1 MTVPTHSTYRPD
13 IDGLRAVAVLGVL
26 VFHAFPGALPGG
38 FAGVDI
44 FFVISGYLISGII
57 LQGLE
62 RGQFS
67 FADFY
72 ARRIRRIFPAL
83 ALVLSTFLLVGWF
96 VLLPDEYAMLGK
108 HALGGAAFVA
118 NFVFRSEDSYF
129 NVASEAKPFLHLWS
143 LGIEEQFYI
152 VWPILLTL
160 AYRFRFKLGIPI
172 LVVLVL
178 SFGLNVANA
187 RSNPATTFFLPHTRF
202 WELLIGCALA
212 YVHMRLGRN
221 GSHRWL
227 KLTNAEAGSVA
238 FTGAVLIGI
247 AYCLLDRNAVF
258 PGWWALAPTLGAA
271 FIIHAGTS
279 ASFNRYVLAS
289 RPLVFIGLISYPLYL
304 WHWPLLSFAHILQID
319 EPAIV
324 RASLLG
330 LSFVLAWATYR
341 WIETPIRKK
350 RLDVRIN
357 TTRRLAG
364 ILAAMA
370 VVSLFIY
377 RQALEPRLQEELWP
391 IAEARGD
398 WEYSSKKA
406 IRDSELGLPLRV
418 LTGST
423 QDAVLFIGDSHIQQ
437 FYPRLESLLSDPA
450 GKKSVIFVTRG
461 GCNAIP
467 DVRRADSRCDG
478 FMEKAYQMALRSYV
492 DTVVIGCSW
501 TGLFDSQKRYKDL
514 SIYITPES
522 IFLDQLFDDYAKI
535 LKGLKD
541 AGKQVVIV
549 LPTPMGLEFDPSTML
564 TAEARLTGRAAI
576 NDGIDRARLEEGF
589 AFVVSKLT
597 RVARLSGAEVI
608 NPIEYLCGATRCPSV
623 LAGKP
628 VAKDGSHYRPFFVRE
643 HVRFFDHFVVSDSS
657 VLSASAR

>member
-1 MTVPTHSTYRPD
+1 M
-13 IDGLRAVAVLGVL
+13 LGVL
-26 VFHAFPGALPGG
+26 IFHAFPAALPGG

-62 RGQFS
+62 RGEFS

-83 ALVLSTFLLVGWF
+83 ALVLSTCLLIGWF
-96 VLLPDEYAMLGK
+96 VFLPDEYAMLGK
-108 HALGGAAFVA
+108 HALGGVAFVA
-118 NFVFRSEDSYF
+118 NFIFRSEDSYF
-129 NVASEAKPFLHLWS
+129 DLSSESKPFLHLWS

-152 VWPILLTL
+152 IWPILLAL
-160 AYRFRFKLGIPI
+160 AYRFRFRLGTPI
-172 LVVLVL
+172 LAVLVL
-178 SFGLNVANA
+178 SFGLNIANA
-187 RSNPATTFFLPHTRF
+187 VSNPATTFFLPHTRF
-202 WELLIGCALA
+202 WELLIGCVLA
-212 YVHMRLGRN
+212 YAHMRFGRT
-221 GSHRWL
+221 GTHRWL
-227 KLTNAEAGSVA
+227 KLSGVGAGSVA
-238 FTGAVLIGI
+238 FAGAALIAL
-247 AYCLLDRNAVF
+247 AYGLLDRTAVF

-271 FIIHAGTS
+271 LIIHAGTS

-319 EPAIV
+319 ELAVV
-324 RASLLG
+324 RVSLLG

-357 TTRRLAG
+357 TTRTLAG

-370 VVSLFIY
+370 MVSLFVY

-437 FYPRLESLLSDPA
+437 FYPRLESLLSDP
-450 GKKSVIFVTRG
+450 
-461 GCNAIP
+461 
-467 DVRRADSRCDG
+467 
-478 FMEKAYQMALRSYV
+478 
-492 DTVVIGCSW
+492 
-501 TGLFDSQKRYKDL
+501 
-514 SIYITPES
+514 
-522 IFLDQLFDDYAKI
+522 
-535 LKGLKD
+535 
-541 AGKQVVIV
+541 
-549 LPTPMGLEFDPSTML
+549 
-564 TAEARLTGRAAI
+564 
-576 NDGIDRARLEEGF
+576 
-589 AFVVSKLT
+589 
-597 RVARLSGAEVI
+597 
-608 NPIEYLCGATRCPSV
+608 
-623 LAGKP
+623 
-628 VAKDGSHYRPFFVRE
+628 
-643 HVRFFDHFVVSDSS
+643 
-657 VLSASAR
+657 

>member
-319 EPAIV
+319 ALAPV
-324 RASLLG
+324 RVALLG
-330 LSFVLAWATYR
+330 LSFLLAWATYR
-341 WIETPIRKK
+341 WIETPIRG
-350 RLDVRIN
+350 RRFGSHAA
-357 TTRRLAG
+357 TTRFLAG
-364 ILAAMA
+364 TLATLA
-370 VVSLFIY
+370 VVGVLGYQQLFES
-377 RQALEPRLQEELWP
+377 RLQALRP
-391 IAEARGD
+391 IAEARED
-398 WEYSSKKA
+398 WGYSKKVVKDQEFG
-406 IRDSELGLPLRV
+406 IPLRL
-418 LTGST
+418 LTGAVEET
-423 QDAVLFIGDSHIQQ
+423 VLFIGDSRIEQ
-437 FYPRLESLLSDPA
+437 FYPRIEELLSEPE
-450 GKKSVIFVTRG
+450 GKKTVVFATHG

-467 DVRRADSRCDG
+467 DIRRVDSRCDG
-478 FMEKAYQMALRSYV
+478 FMEKAYRLALRSHI
-492 DTVVIGCSW
+492 DGVVIGSAW
-501 TGLFDSQKRYKDL
+501 EGMFDRNKRYQDL
-514 SIYITPES
+514 STFIDPDSPFIDRM
-522 IFLDQLFDDYAKI
+522 FNDYAQI
-535 LKGLKD
+535 LGELTR
-541 AGKQVVIV
+541 AGKGVVVV
-549 LPTPMGLEFDPSTML
+549 LPTPMGKELAPSSML
-564 TAEARLTGRAAI
+564 TMESRLTGRITPNA
-576 NDGIDRARLEEGF
+576 GIDRQQLENGLEF
-589 AFVVSKLT
+589 LASKLK
-597 RVARLSGAEVI
+597 RAAKIAGAEI
-608 NPIEYLCGATRCPSV
+608 IDPIEYLCNATHCPS
-623 LAGKP
+623 LLDGRP
-628 VAKDGSHYRPFFVRE
+628 VAKDASHYRPFFARE
-643 HVRFFDHFVVSDSS
+643 RARFFDHLVATELPIVVET
-657 VLSASAR
+657 RH